1 MQASNRST
9 KENHQKHKTEA
20 TPRSESKG
28 TIQSNQQLSINS
40 LQAADRSISNRESS
54 NHPSMNNMRVVSRS
68 ADVTASF
75 AIAPVQQEDTITAA
89 AAIIV
94 DDGDD
99 GRLGQR
105 LQDDSHRTTAI
116 SYECGSDVYL
126 AALLEAI
133 DHPAADGGIDGRN
146 NDDAAAA
153 LGATVLHTIQDRF
166 VEKHVRNG
174 TLTPKTIRV
183 ASSPTNTAVRAVAS
197 TMGQEADGSFQRAPA
212 SRPRRGRRRPPLPR
226 PPQNVRNSTEEDR
239 SRRILSFNRQAE

>member
-1 MQASNRST
+1 
-9 KENHQKHKTEA
+9 
-20 TPRSESKG
+20 
-28 TIQSNQQLSINS
+28 
-40 LQAADRSISNRESS
+40 
-54 NHPSMNNMRVVSRS
+54 MNNMRVVSRS

-75 AIAPVQQEDTITAA
+75 AIAPVQQEDAITS
-89 AAIIV
+89 V

-99 GRLGQR
+99 ERLGQR

-133 DHPAADGGIDGRN
+133 DHPAADGGIDGEEGSRN
-146 NDDAAAA
+146 NNDAAAA

-183 ASSPTNTAVRAVAS
+183 ASSPTNTAVRSVAS
-197 TMGQEADGSFQRAPA
+197 TMGQEDDGSSQRAPA
-212 SRPRRGRRRPPLPR
+212 SRPRRGRRRPPIPHPHHPR
-226 PPQNVRNSTEEDR
+226 NVRNDTKEDG
-239 SRRILSFNRQAE
+239 SRRILSFNRQAD